1 MTATTSRPP
10 HRTGTSKGALDCG
23 EVDRG
28 MTRPIALLTRP
39 PATTPGPKLGT
50 LRGQIR
56 YHPGWNE
63 PMTDEEFEEFTG
75 GKL

>member
-1 MTATTSRPP
+1 
-10 HRTGTSKGALDCG
+10 
-23 EVDRG
+23 